1 MPQIT
6 VEYSA
11 SLSDAFDR
19 RAFALALHPVLAEVA
34 GSELGSFKTRSYR
47 LDEAVVGDGASG
59 ESMVHVRVGLFSGR
73 DAATKAAVADATLS
87 VLTAH
92 LATVSGQRV
101 QATVEIAELDKDSYR
116 KQYVGGL

>member
-11 SLSDAFDR
+11 SLTDAFDR

-34 GSELGSFKTRSYR
+34 GSDLGAFKTRAYR
-47 LDEAVVGDGASG
+47 LDEAVVGDGSG
-59 ESMVHVRVGLFSGR
+59 EAMVHVRVALLSGR
-73 DAATKAAVADATLS
+73 DAATKAAVSDAALT
-87 VLTAH
+87 VLTGH
-92 LATVSGQRV
+92 LAGVAGQRV

-116 KQYVGGL
+116 KQVVGDL